1 MATDARSH
9 ELDAMF
15 DRARPDL
22 TTIFREHGRYVY
34 AVLRSLGVR
43 KADLEDAF
51 QEVFVVV
58 HRKLDSYEDRGSLRA
73 WVYGI
78 CVRVAIH
85 VRRRRA
91 GKREVDADT
100 APEPVD
106 PTTPIDQLSDHQ
118 GRQILYSILDELD
131 DDKRAVFVLYELEEL
146 TMPEVAQSLDCP
158 VQTAYSRLRAARTA
172 VHEAIVRFRQQKEH
186 E

>member
-1 MATDARSH
+1 MR
-9 ELDAMF
+9 EG
-15 DRARPDL
+15 ARPDL

-34 AVLRSLGVR
+34 SALRGVGVHE
-43 KADLEDAF
+43 ADLEDAF

-58 HRKLDSYEDRGSLRA
+58 HRKLASYDDRGSLRA

-78 CVRVAIH
+78 AIRVGINA
-85 VRRRRA
+85 RRRRA
-91 GKREVDADT
+91 AKREVDADA
-100 APEPVD
+100 APEPVA
-106 PTTPIDQLSDHQ
+106 PTTPIDQLSDQQ
-118 GRQILYSILDELD
+118 GRRILASILDELD

-172 VHEAIVRFRQQKEH
+172 VHEAIARFRQEKEH